1 IRDRIPVF
9 REMSANLRSRFVNT
23 ASAHDAAAGMNPET
37 IFGERL
43 RKQCCTPD
51 GIEFDKNLV
60 EVAHEQFR
68 RSCIH
73 NWLSLN
79 VPFGFLRP
87 HEARSCRVTCVLPL
101 PALTEV
107 KTRCTPAALAA
118 SSAAIPCRVSA
129 SVPPDGTVIAKREVA
144 PSSAF

>member
-1 IRDRIPVF
+1 MAPGDKNVGLTPSRDVVHGLDLIRDRIPVF

-23 ASAHDAAAGMNPET
+23 VSAHDAAAGMNPET

-43 RKQCCTPD
+43 RKQCRTPD

-68 RSCIH
+68 RSCVH

-79 VPFGFLRP
+79 VLSGFLG
-87 HEARSCRVTCVLPL
+87 HT
-101 PALTEV
+101 
-107 KTRCTPAALAA
+107 KYDLA
-118 SSAAIPCRVSA
+118 V
-129 SVPPDGTVIAKREVA
+129 
-144 PSSAF
+144 